1 MRKISILLVFLSFQV
16 TAQWDSLGVTAGLN
30 NPSIQAIDAFFYHQG
45 RLLSNTFLRGIQY
58 SDDYGQTWDT
68 IAQGAFTGTPIEFW
82 EIDQKLYVGTFI
94 NAAIGGYQYYSNDR
108 GVSWTI
114 DTANM
119 PRSPI
124 NNLFPA
130 AINKVQQVGDY
141 VFYEFNTP
149 NGFHWRHKDS
159 TVYHADAFANSGVMS
174 GWYAHNDTIWASMNG
189 QCQYLSQ
196 PRGMYTATTNNNL
209 PIIPTSLISR
219 SGSNVYFVGLDPNLD
234 WTLYRSADNGANWD
248 TVHLQNDLGNGSFGL
263 KRNVQS
269 IFSNGDEIWLGPG
282 SKGQNTQVE
291 IFYSSDRGNTWQVQ
305 SQGLPMDPFGTN
317 NANRFILAGGY
328 LFASLNFIDIYRQSY
343 SIGNPELN
351 LSVELALFPNPSA
364 GFFRIESNQAIRSV
378 RVINLA
384 GNRVKEFHQMKTYEV
399 QDLRSGVYK
408 VCIELEQGGTEIRNL
423 LLL

>member
-1 MRKISILLVFLSFQV
+1 MRKISILLLFLSFQLP
-16 TAQWDSLGVTAGLN
+16 AQWDSLGVTAGLN

-58 SDDYGQTWDT
+58 SDDYGQSWDT
-68 IAQGAFTGTPIEFW
+68 IAQGVLNGIPIEFW
-82 EIDQKLYVGTFI
+82 EVDQKLYVGTFI
-94 NAAIGGYQYYSNDR
+94 NAAIGGYQYYSTDL
-108 GVSWTI
+108 GASWTI

-141 VFYEFNTP
+141 IFYEFNTP
-149 NGFHWRHKDS
+149 NGFYWRHKDS
-159 TVYHADAFANSGVMS
+159 AHYHSDAFANSGVMS
-174 GWYAHNDTIWASMNG
+174 GWFAHNDTIWASMNG

-196 PRGMYTATTNNNL
+196 PRRSYTATANNNL

-234 WTLYRSADNGANWD
+234 WTLYRSGDNGANWD
-248 TVHLQNDLGNGSFGL
+248 TVHLQNDLGMGSFGL

-291 IFYSSDRGNTWQVQ
+291 IFYSSDRGTTWQVQ

-328 LFASLNFIDIYRQSY
+328 LFASLNFIDVYRQSY
-343 SIGNPELN
+343 NFGLIESK
-351 LSVELALFPNPSA
+351 VESRLALYPNPNA
-364 GFFRIESNQAIRSV
+364 GIFRIESDQSIKSIQV
-378 RVINLA
+378 VDLA
-384 GNRVKEFHQMKTYEV
+384 GNRVKEFHQMKSYDVSE
-399 QDLRSGVYK
+399 LHSGVYK
-408 VCIELEQGGTEIRNL
+408 VCIELQNGTKEIRNL
-423 LLL
+423 LIL